1 MTDALEP
8 LDFELEEP
16 IGVSPPLPKK
26 RQTLYPPFL
35 FSSQF
40 HINTV
45 TLIKLANLFFLLL

>member
-45 TLIKLANLFFLLL
+45 TLMKLANLFFLLL